1 MVFMVLAGSP
11 ARASLR
17 NAVPSA
23 PADPATGLR
32 PDSVAAMAGRV
43 GASSLHRFD
52 GTTRSAEPAAAP
64 QHGPAASSTSTHG
77 ETMNKNQV
85 KGTLKDAAGKV
96 QEATGKVIDSH
107 EQQLKGIKKQVE
119 GQAQKAVGDIQE
131 VVKDAS
137 KR

>member
-1 MVFMVLAGSP
+1 M
-11 ARASLR
+11 
-17 NAVPSA
+17 
-23 PADPATGLR
+23 
-32 PDSVAAMAGRV
+32 
-43 GASSLHRFD
+43 
-52 GTTRSAEPAAAP
+52 
-64 QHGPAASSTSTHG
+64 
-77 ETMNKNQV
+77 
-85 KGTLKDAAGKV
+85 